1 VLPTRPLSSSPASWL
16 GLVFGLS
23 ACSSVSEPGVRVE
36 LISEPSLGGEPSGE
50 APTSQLEI
58 ESLRWT
64 SSEIELERCF
74 NPVASLQDWLIP
86 EAHAHGHSSPTVR
99 AVPTIVSAL
108 GEPASLGELVPPA
121 GRYCGVRY
129 RVAPADA
136 DAVGLLAAP
145 HMLGRSLLLRG
156 VAGPPGSAQPQLE
169 LASQKSFELTRPIE
183 LELSPEHRSAS
194 LHFGFD
200 VQRWLEVLDVRSLVD
215 RDSEDAILEAFQ
227 SSFEIWVE

>member
-1 VLPTRPLSSSPASWL
+1 MSPTRPLPSSPACGIGWIL
-16 GLVFGLS
+16 ALC

-36 LISEPSLGGEPSGE
+36 LISEPNLGAEPSG
-50 APTSQLEI
+50 AALASALEI

-74 NPVASLQDWLIP
+74 SPIASIGNWLIRP
-86 EAHAHGHSSPTVR
+86 AHAHGHSSPTVL

-121 GRYCGVRY
+121 GRYCAVRY

-136 DAVGLLAAP
+136 DAVGLRAAP
-145 HMLGRSLLLRG
+145 NMLGRSLLLRTAPSPLDG
-156 VAGPPGSAQPQLE
+156 AEPPLE
-169 LASQKSFELTRPIE
+169 LVSQQAFEFTRQIE
-183 LELSPEHRSAS
+183 LELSSERRSAS

-200 VQRWLEVLDVRSLVD
+200 TQRWLEVVDVRSLVD
-215 RDSEDAILEAFQ
+215 RDLQDAIVEAFQ